1 MSDQRHVGMEFR
13 GTDPST
19 LPSDADN
26 YDVWCERC
34 QRVHKHF
41 TLTREDFAR
50 IIADGAKKLA
60 DEIDRLAA
68 EEAIKRFG

>member
-1 MSDQRHVGMEFR
+1 MMGF
-13 GTDPST
+13 TDDDLSH

-41 TLTREDFAR
+41 TMTREDHAG
-50 IIADGAKKLA
+50 IIARAAQNLA
-60 DEIDRLAA
+60 DEIDRRWV
-68 EEAIKRFG
+68 EEAMRLYAR